1 VATHGLLNMAFFGVD
16 AFIPLALTEVRG
28 QTVAAAG
35 LPLTAATLTWTTGAW
50 IQAHFA
56 KSHSRRSTTVV
67 GLLIIVLGIVLSI
80 AVLSPAV
87 PALLASVA
95 WGVAGLGIGLA
106 FSTISLV
113 VLETAPAGQE
123 GSASSAMQL
132 ANMLGV
138 ALGTGIGGVIIGDAG
153 GSAAGAGGA
162 AQAGIFIQSLLMIG
176 VTALA
181 VVAALRLPSR
191 K

>member
-1 VATHGLLNMAFFGVD
+1 
-16 AFIPLALTEVRG
+16 
-28 QTVAAAG
+28 
-35 LPLTAATLTWTTGAW
+35 
-50 IQAHFA
+50 
-56 KSHSRRSTTVV
+56 
-67 GLLIIVLGIVLSI
+67 VLSI